1 MTSTSRKALTILL
14 AVAANLL
21 CNSIRAEELTE
32 DQVTKRLSELVLN
45 SERQIKSGEQDK
57 ALETL
62 SQAKQLAAS
71 AKRPEERQIDQRIER
86 LKQLLADSTDKNKAP
101 AAEPAA
107 QPDGDNDVKPTP
119 KPEGPK
125 GILLSLNECTEIA
138 LQNNLGLKLSE
149 INDRS
154 VDISLRKA
162 YAKYL
167 PTFTV
172 GYTNSNGDS
181 GVNHS
186 NKSTL
191 TSTVTQNTPWGGS
204 VSLSGNASESHP
216 LGGSARGADVGV
228 TVKQPLWKGAGT
240 DVGLHDIRAAKIN
253 KLISRGNLELDV
265 QSLIFNVRQAYA
277 NCIRQLQA
285 LEVNHNSVD
294 SATTFL
300 RLTKAREAA
309 GQVTKLDV
317 FNSEVQLADRELALT
332 ANERALESA
341 FDLLKQLMDVDLE
354 EHIDVE
360 ATLFDFG
367 EKAEVGSEKAIEI
380 DEPSGTVVLV
390 TRKNGQP
397 QGDPSVMFQATHYDD
412 KKVLDEAFSSRIELL
427 NSRRNIAI
435 QKLNALLAKD
445 GLGHQ
450 VDLTASYTR
459 SGDGQKWSDTFDLPD
474 SNSSIGVQYSIP
486 WGKVSDRA
494 AYEQALLD
502 LQSSEI
508 ELKRTRTTVHL
519 DVRDALRTLR
529 EIEKSTL
536 IQGKKVEQAKRS
548 VEAAQISFERGLKDS
563 FDVITAQNNLLK
575 AKTDFINSR
584 LDYVV
589 QLALLE
595 KVVGKATGR
604 VDLNAGLPGGMVDTS
619 LPDSLKA
626 KPQPKS
632 APTAPHAPEDDP
644 FGYEHKKPEAPA
656 KPEAKSEAKTDA
668 KAEAQPEAKK

>member
-1 MTSTSRKALTILL
+1 MGSTSRLALHIVHLI
-14 AVAANLL
+14 VAALV
-21 CNSIRAEELTE
+21 CNTACAEELSE
-32 DQVTKRLSELVLN
+32 DQLTKRLAELVLN

-62 SQAKQLAAS
+62 GQAKQLAAA
-71 AKRPEERQIDQRIER
+71 AKRPEEHQIDARIER
-86 LKQLLADSTDKNKAP
+86 VKQLLADSTDKTKAP

-107 QPDGDNDVKPTP
+107 QPEGEGEAKPAA
-119 KPEGPK
+119 KPAPIK
-125 GILLSLNECTEIA
+125 GILLRLDECVEIS

-154 VDISLRKA
+154 VDLELRRA

-167 PTFTV
+167 PTFTA
-172 GYTNSNGDS
+172 GYTNSNGKS
-181 GVNHS
+181 GGSHS
-186 NKSTL
+186 NKSSFT
-191 TSTVTQNTPWGGS
+191 TSVTQNTPWGGS
-204 VSLSGNASESHP
+204 VSLSGSANETHP
-216 LGGSARGADVGV
+216 LGGSSRSADVGV

-265 QSLIFNVRQAYA
+265 QSLIFDVRQAYA
-277 NCIRQLQA
+277 NCIRQLQS

-300 RLTKAREAA
+300 KLTKAREAA

-332 ANERALESA
+332 ANERALETA
-341 FDLLKQLMDVDLE
+341 FDKLKQLMDVDLE

-360 ATLFDFG
+360 AALFDFG
-367 EKAEVGSEKAIEI
+367 EKNEAGTEKAIET
-380 DEPSGTVVLV
+380 DETSGSVVLV

-397 QGDPSVMFQATHYDD
+397 QGDPAMMFQATHYDD
-412 KKVLDEAFSSRIELL
+412 KKILDEALSSRIELL
-427 NSRRNIAI
+427 NSRRNIAV

-445 GLGHQ
+445 GLGQ
-450 VDLTASYTR
+450 QFDLTATYSR
-459 SGDGQKWSDTFDLPD
+459 SGEGQKWPDAADLHD
-474 SNSSIGVQYSIP
+474 SNASIGVQYSIP

-494 AYEQALLD
+494 AYEKALLD
-502 LQSSEI
+502 LQGAEI
-508 ELKRTRTTVHL
+508 DLKRTRTLVHL

-632 APTAPHAPEDDP
+632 APTAPPAPEDDP
-644 FGYEHKKPEAPA
+644 FGYERKKTQAPA
-656 KPEAKSEAKTDA
+656 KVEAKTEA
-668 KAEAQPEAKK
+668 KAEEKK